1 MACHVGG
8 WVLPRYVVVPGGTL
22 DTQLVLRYHFDSEPG
37 MHIQVYSGSDEVHL
51 RAAWDISWVLGGM
64 GTRRYCACFHLE
76 KFFTKNIP
84 HRNFLAMG
92 YLYLG
97 FLRAGRA
104 LHLATAVHCLE
115 SLAMILSLWRYT
127 IYTLFIHVL
136 PVDRGLCLLG
146 SLLLMSPQSWQARA
160 SWRGRQRFW
169 HL

>member
-1 MACHVGG
+1 M
-8 WVLPRYVVVPGGTL
+8 LPRYVVVPGGTL
-22 DTQLVLRYHFDSEPG
+22 DTQLVLRYHFDSVFKEPK

-84 HRNFLAMG
+84 YRNFLAMG

-115 SLAMILSLWRYT
+115 SLGMILSLWRYT
-127 IYTLFIHVL
+127 ICTLFIHVL
-136 PVDRGLCLLG
+136 QINIPVDKGLCLLG
-146 SLLLMSPQSWQARA
+146 SLRFMSPQS
-160 SWRGRQRFW
+160 
-169 HL
+169 